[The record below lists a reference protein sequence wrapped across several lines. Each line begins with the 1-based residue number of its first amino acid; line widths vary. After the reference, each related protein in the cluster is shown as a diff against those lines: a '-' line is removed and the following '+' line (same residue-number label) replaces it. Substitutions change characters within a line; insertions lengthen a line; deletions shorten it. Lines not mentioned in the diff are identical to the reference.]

1 MDILLKNDIPVVMVA
16 GGNDIIV
23 PYEENGAILEKFYK
37 ENGGRIKV
45 YIKPECGHHPH
56 GLENYKMVVDEIEK
70 YSKEN
75 LK

>member
-1 MDILLKNDIPVVMVA
+1 MKLITMRKKITAGTTIP
-16 GGNDIIV
+16 
-23 PYEENGAILEKFYK
+23 EENNRKK